1 MVYSIP
7 HIFPYRCQGYKRD
20 LDGKLSKYLHSH
32 EYTEEL
38 VQKLPV
44 KTLWKDFCII
54 QDVVVCSFFWEVFY
68 GSNQWPWIAIYKQL
82 WMCRYPWT
90 HCTWS
95 ATSNHHRHIQGSFGG
110 MDSRIH
116 QCNIKTRSKDQK
128 SSRWYW
134 PKASS
139 IYSKISAT
147 LICKQNCYCTI
158 VLWSRS
164 LLWATCTG
172 GTKWPLSPANL
183 AQNSPGNYHLVPSGF
198 YQVVLNSKSTES
210 TEKKMHTARIE
221 STASVEHIYN
231 N

>member
-20 LDGKLSKYLHSH
+20 LDGKFSKYLHSH

-54 QDVVVCSFFWEVFY
+54 QDVVVCSFFWEVLY

-139 IYSKISAT
+139 IYSKKFLPHLYVNRIA
-147 LICKQNCYCTI
+147 I
-158 VLWSRS
+158 V
-164 LLWATCTG
+164 
-172 GTKWPLSPANL
+172 PLFSGRGLYYEPHVL
-183 AQNSPGNYHLVPSGF
+183 GVLSDHSHQPIWHRTHLVITIW
-198 YQVVLNSKSTES
+198 YQVDFTRWYRVVQDGT
-210 TEKKMHTARIE
+210 RW
-221 STASVEHIYN
+221 Y
-231 N
+231 